1 MGENADSQFS
11 DLVNY
16 GNRQETIGGCGD
28 SATLIFDFKAY
39 NRNGLRS

>member
-28 SATLIFDFKAY
+28 HATVIDSLFWSKEGYSD
-39 NRNGLRS
+39 